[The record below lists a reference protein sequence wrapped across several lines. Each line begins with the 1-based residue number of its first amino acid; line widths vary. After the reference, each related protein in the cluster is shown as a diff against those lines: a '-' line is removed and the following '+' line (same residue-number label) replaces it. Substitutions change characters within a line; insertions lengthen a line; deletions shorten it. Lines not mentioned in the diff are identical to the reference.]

1 MPTEQTQT
9 SRLINDLT
17 KVPHIVGALGLS
29 IAAAQKA
36 FNLDYMD
43 NIERLLFM
51 TKALLGRKKTDGS
64 NIDEGSEEDKKI
76 AEFEA
81 LFKDLLSSL
90 APPRYQ
96 YTETTL
102 AVKLDLAQ
110 TMDMGV
116 SIGLGVGFQGIAI
129 NAAFTIGYGYDYR
142 AAAECRTVI
151 HAIPADKTVFDPLMN
166 RAATVNDKVLALP
179 ERSEVDQKII
189 DQAYKIFEKLI
200 GFEPPNKETPN

>member
-1 MPTEQTQT
+1 MPTQA
-9 SRLINDLT
+9 SKLIKDLT
-17 KVPHIVGALGLS
+17 KVPHIVGGLGLS

-36 FNLDYMD
+36 FNLDYMN

-51 TKALLGRKKTDGS
+51 TKALLGRKSTDGTD
-64 NIDEGSEEDKKI
+64 IDEGTPEDEKI

-90 APPRYQ
+90 APSRYQ

-110 TMDMGV
+110 TMDM
-116 SIGLGVGFQGIAI
+116 SADIGLGVGYQGIAI

-166 RAATVNDKVLALP
+166 RAATINDKVLDLP
-179 ERSEVDQKII
+179 DRTEVDQQIVEKS
-189 DQAYKIFEKLI
+189 YSIFEKLI
-200 GFEPPNKETPN
+200 GFKPPNEKG